1 MPAVVPKTGYSLVEK
16 HARYTQLIYRPNE
29 SALMSG
35 ELPNTPPLPVNLK
48 SPRESGSTDALSPAP
63 AVRSCTAS
71 AAARLSAPLRH
82 DGTAAARF
90 PSACISMMP
99 PLPRSTRGIHRPDGI
114 APSSAHRPIRSCYS
128 ISRLQACTL
137 SAERGR
143 RTRFRAAHPT
153 RGRDAGTRPTRRR
166 AAAGPGCPAAARAS
180 RLPLPAPASPTLAA
194 AAESR
199 RPNSDAETHMRSG
212 APLV

>member
-1 MPAVVPKTGYSLVEK
+1 MNDASCPFGAMPAVVPKTGYSLVEK

-114 APSSAHRPIRSCYS
+114 APSSAHRPSVHAIRFPASKHAPYPPNGEGE
-128 ISRLQACTL
+128 RV
-137 SAERGR
+137 SAPPTPPAGVMLGRGR
-143 RTRFRAAHPT
+143 PTAGRQPGRAA
-153 RGRDAGTRPTRRR
+153 
-166 AAAGPGCPAAARAS
+166 
-180 RLPLPAPASPTLAA
+180 RLPPGHPGSRFPRQL
-194 AAESR
+194 R
-199 RPNSDAETHMRSG
+199 RP
-212 APLV
+212 